1 MFDLAVL
8 AVIAVLLLIVMLVFG
23 IAILSLLSFF
33 ICHNEDNYALALVMI
48 VTLAPQKEQSS
59 WMA

>member
-1 MFDLAVL
+1 
-8 AVIAVLLLIVMLVFG
+8 MLVFD
-23 IAILSLLSFF
+23 IKILSLLVFF

-59 WMA
+59 WMGYDDSNA